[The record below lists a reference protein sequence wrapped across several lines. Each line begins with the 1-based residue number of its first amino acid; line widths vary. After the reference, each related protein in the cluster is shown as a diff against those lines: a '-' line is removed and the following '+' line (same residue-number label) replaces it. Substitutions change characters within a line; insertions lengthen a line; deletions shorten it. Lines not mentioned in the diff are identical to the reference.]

1 MNKADLV
8 VDLNKVYHTYG
19 DPNLKDYGISGV
31 EGLTNGDEASKD
43 KLDVEMTKDTALKD
57 NNTHT
62 NNAGDYT
69 WTGSVSGIEGIE
81 NNYNITVNNGE
92 SVVNKAK
99 LDIII
104 DNTTI
109 EKGEHPNYNG
119 QFGNDS
125 GTNNFTN
132 GDTPDTVFGSNW
144 DWGITNPSLENE
156 TGTHGD
162 AITIIINGN
171 QYITSKEDID
181 KILPNY
187 DVNISFGD
195 LTVKDNGSSVP
206 IVPIEPIKPV
216 VPGIWSHIYQDQWD
230 RNRDF
235 KERKAEFNFVDGA
248 IPLDE
253 AVEEV

>member
-109 EKGEHPNYNG
+109 EK
-119 QFGNDS
+119 
-125 GTNNFTN
+125 
-132 GDTPDTVFGSNW
+132 
-144 DWGITNPSLENE
+144 
-156 TGTHGD
+156 
-162 AITIIINGN
+162 
-171 QYITSKEDID
+171 
-181 KILPNY
+181 
-187 DVNISFGD
+187 VNIQIIMVNLGM
-195 LTVKDNGSSVP
+195 
-206 IVPIEPIKPV
+206 IVVQIILQMVILRILYLV
-216 VPGIWSHIYQDQWD
+216 VIGI
-230 RNRDF
+230 
-235 KERKAEFNFVDGA
+235 GA
-248 IPLDE
+248 
-253 AVEEV
+253 

>member
-1 MNKADLV
+1 
-8 VDLNKVYHTYG
+8 
-19 DPNLKDYGISGV
+19 
-31 EGLTNGDEASKD
+31 
-43 KLDVEMTKDTALKD
+43 MTKDNALKD

-62 NNAGDYT
+62 NDVGNYT
-69 WTGSVSGIEGIE
+69 WTGSVSGIEGLG
-81 NNYNITVNNGE
+81 NNYIIKVNEGQ
-92 SVVNKAK
+92 SVVKKAK

-104 DNTTI
+104 DNTII
-109 EKGEHPNYNG
+109 EKGEHPDYQG
-119 QFGNDS
+119 QFGNKDDL
-125 GTNNFTN
+125 NKFTN

-144 DWGITNPSLENE
+144 NWGIKDPSLEDE
-156 TGTHGD
+156 VGVHED
-162 AITIIINGN
+162 VITIIVNGDK
-171 QYITSKEDID
+171 YITNKEDID

-206 IVPIEPIKPV
+206 ITPIEPIKPV
-216 VPGIWSHIYQDQWD
+216 VPGIWSHIYQEQWD